1 MKKIFLCLWV
11 YGCGALVVS
20 IVTCILL
27 YIFFQGCPAISL
39 DFLLQYPKG
48 LPLGSAGGIF
58 PAIIGS
64 LYTGAVAAGVA
75 SILSFFISIY
85 LVFYC
90 HCTLLYR
97 IYSFI
102 IQCISGIPSILLGL
116 FGYSFFLM
124 VWGIPRSVLSA
135 GLTLALMILPFIIL
149 RFEKIFREFPQDVVK
164 SSLSLGVSKV
174 YTIWYL
180 ILPSRKREISSS
192 IALATAYAM
201 GAAAPVMYTGT
212 VLYTGHLPGLMDPF
226 MSLPFHLYILVSE
239 GYAVEM
245 AYGTAFVLLS
255 IIFIIMIACHLLG
268 KG

>member
-20 IVTCILL
+20 IIAFILL
-27 YIFFQGCPAISL
+27 YIFSRGFPVMSL
-39 DFLLQYPKG
+39 DFLLQYPQG
-48 LPLGSAGGIF
+48 LPLGVAGGIF

-64 LYTGAVAAGVA
+64 LYTGAVAAGIA
-75 SILSFFISIY
+75 SILSFSISVY

-90 HCTLLYR
+90 HHIVLYQ

-102 IQCISGIPSILLGL
+102 IQCISGVPSILLGL

-135 GLTLALMILPFIIL
+135 GLTLALMILPFVIL
-149 RFEKIFREFPQDVVK
+149 RFEKIFQEFPQDIVD

-174 YTIWYL
+174 YTIWHI
-180 ILPSRKREISSS
+180 ILPCRKREISSS
-192 IALATAYAM
+192 VALAVAYAM
-201 GAAAPVMYTGT
+201 GATAPVMYTGT
-212 VLYTGHLPGLMDPF
+212 VLYTGHLPGLLDPF

-255 IIFIIMIACHLLG
+255 IVFIIMIACHLLG